1 MIDHNDRRDD
11 GEMDALVRSAAPEH
25 FAEGFSG
32 RVLAR
37 LRADHEPSLSTTLE
51 RQFIRIVPLAAAAS
65 LLLAA
70 YNWWGTHETSSS
82 AIDAA
87 LNLPQVTL
95 ASAYSPS
102 PLYESSAGSTELP

>member
-1 MIDHNDRRDD
+1 
-11 GEMDALVRSAAPEH
+11 
-25 FAEGFSG
+25 
-32 RVLAR
+32 
-37 LRADHEPSLSTTLE
+37 
-51 RQFIRIVPLAAAAS
+51 

-102 PLYESSAGSTELP
+102 PLYEPTAPSTELP